1 MEQEL
6 KEVDGVAGVASE
18 TSLSISP
25 SPSFFSFFFFGLL
38 IFATLSTCRRRR
50 NSWRYQRPTQKKK
63 KELFFCL
70 LRLINSAELIRCQS
84 CWDFG
89 RFVRRIFGEKT
100 TKKRKREKKKRE
112 QMTRMAVS
120 CRARLYGYFRSKQP
134 CGRVNG
140 RSTWWTILTQ
150 HGQTPFHNEIVGG
163 EQQHRST
170 EYSLVV
176 HDFAKF
182 RAYTSEKQN
191 LSCCFF
197 LPPPPSHSLY
207 RGRQQT
213 LGQWT
218 FSVRVSK
225 CVLIWRGV
233 EAREEKKIAVIA
245 VDVIPHSDGQR
256 KATRRLCGCEK
267 KRRIVVYRVRF
278 HFSLLPLF
286 CLPFDLFYIDFF
298 VTGLCVCVLLLLG
311 RSQLKSKDLRESD
324 PWAAGRLAR
333 HPSITGSR
341 AGSTRRPEIAPLWFS
356 FFSFLP
362 FSSFSSS
369 LYAILGWFSFH
380 SFKTQHA
387 TIIQHS
393 STVGAS
399 LFGFAATSESREKDD
414 GGLLGESLRATGES
428 GRAWESS
435 RLGESVTA
443 IVVIQKRKTLK
454 SGGRQRETQRMV
466 TLVSPW
472 DRQRGG
478 NQEEEEEG
486 LTGHDNLGR

>member
-1 MEQEL
+1 
-6 KEVDGVAGVASE
+6 
-18 TSLSISP
+18 
-25 SPSFFSFFFFGLL
+25 
-38 IFATLSTCRRRR
+38 
-50 NSWRYQRPTQKKK
+50 
-63 KELFFCL
+63 
-70 LRLINSAELIRCQS
+70 
-84 CWDFG
+84 
-89 RFVRRIFGEKT
+89 
-100 TKKRKREKKKRE
+100 
-112 QMTRMAVS
+112 MTRMAVS

-140 RSTWWTILTQ
+140 RSTWWTTLTQ

-197 LPPPPSHSLY
+197 PPLLIHY

-233 EAREEKKIAVIA
+233 EAREEKKKIAVIA
-245 VDVIPHSDGQR
+245 VDVIRHSDGQR

-267 KRRIVVYRVRF
+267 KRRMVVYRVRF
-278 HFSLLPLF
+278 HFSLLPSFAYL
-286 CLPFDLFYIDFF
+286 LIYSTSIFF
-298 VTGLCVCVLLLLG
+298 LLLVCVCVLLLG
-311 RSQLKSKDLRESD
+311 RSQLKSEDLRESD

-356 FFSFLP
+356 FFFLP

-478 NQEEEEEG
+478 QPRRRRRF
-486 LTGHDNLGR
+486 DRPW